1 MKRAPSHTS
10 PWEKP
15 LLTRL
20 QELRQSDFRVAY
32 FSETFDQGSF
42 RYRCYNMAQALN
54 TYAAGISS
62 GYFVAEDLRA
72 LDDLSLHA
80 DILVLSRVRYDS
92 QIHRLIDSFRGA
104 GKPVLFDVDDLIF
117 DSRFAPLVASNLNY
131 ALWGKDIDNW
141 FALASRVGATLELCD
156 SVITTTDFLADRIR
170 ETTGQHCDVV
180 PNFLNQEQLAAS
192 AAISKYLD
200 PETVTLGYFSGS
212 TSHQRD
218 FEVAVPSLVEFLGA
232 EERHRLTI
240 AGYLDLPPALEQ
252 FTNRINRLPF
262 MSPVKLQG
270 AIAVVD
276 ANIVPLQDSAFTA
289 SKSELKYFEA
299 AIVGTPSIASPTP
312 PYTSAIRDGE
322 TGIVAHENNW
332 HEAIARFLAVSSQE
346 RASLGDRAKIDTEA
360 RFVGGVVAPELASML
375 RATSPRQN

>member
-1 MKRAPSHTS
+1 MKRAPSHKS

-15 LLTRL
+15 LLARL

-156 SVITTTDFLADRIR
+156 SVITTTDYLADQI
-170 ETTGQHCDVV
+170 TTITGKRCAVV

-192 AAISKYLD
+192 AAISKYLE

-218 FEVAVPSLVEFLGA
+218 FEVAVPSLVDFLA
-232 EERHRLTI
+232 ASPHHRLTV
-240 AGYLDLPPALEQ
+240 AGYLDLPPALERW
-252 FTNRINRLPF
+252 TNRISRLPF
-262 MSPVKLQG
+262 MSLVELQG
-270 AIAVVD
+270 AIAAVD
-276 ANIVPLQDSAFTA
+276 ANLVPLQDSAFTA
-289 SKSELKYFEA
+289 SKSELKYFES
-299 AIVGTPSIASPTP
+299 AIVGTPTIASPTP
-312 PYTSAIRDGE
+312 PYSAAIRDGE
-322 TGIVAHENNW
+322 TGIIARDNNW
-332 HEAIARFLAVSSQE
+332 HDGIGRFLKMSSAQRE
-346 RASLGDRAKIDTEA
+346 TLGEQARRDVEA
-360 RFVGGVVAPELASML
+360 RFVGATIAPGLASLL
-375 RATSPRQN
+375 RGGSPKRN